1 VAAGRIGIMRRAMA
15 DAEPTITTD
24 PDRTPVE
31 LTAERWRHIRTGH
44 PDLAPYRDA
53 ILTAISAPTIRRPG
67 REPNE
72 SWHYLQD
79 AGPSRWLKVVVAYEG
94 DRGYVRTAFA
104 RRSFP

>member
-1 VAAGRIGIMRRAMA
+1 MP
-15 DAEPTITTD
+15 EPEATTTID
-24 PDRTPVE
+24 LDGTPVE
-31 LTAERWRHIRTGH
+31 LTAERWNHILRGH
-44 PDLAPYRDA
+44 PDLAPHRDA
-53 ILTAISAPTIRRPG
+53 ILAAISAPTIRRPG

-72 SWHYLQD
+72 WWHYLEG

>member
-1 VAAGRIGIMRRAMA
+1 MP
-15 DAEPTITTD
+15 DAEATTTTT
-24 PDRTPVE
+24 PDGTLVE
-31 LTAERWRHIRTGH
+31 LTAERWEHIQRGH

-53 ILTAISAPTIRRPG
+53 IVAAISAPTIRRPG
-67 REPNE
+67 REASE
-72 SWHYLQD
+72 WWHYLEG

>member
-1 VAAGRIGIMRRAMA
+1 MTDDG
-15 DAEPTITTD
+15 PTITTD
-24 PDRTPVE
+24 PDGTSVE
-31 LTAERWRHIRTGH
+31 LTAERWHHIRTGH

-53 ILTAISAPTIRRPG
+53 VMATISAPTIRRLG

-72 SWHYLQD
+72 RWHYLED

-94 DRGYVRTAFA
+94 SRGYVRTAFA